1 MELHQLRGQAALR
14 EEGRQAEGEVRKGK
28 DTVPAGA
35 PFVFFCLL
43 NFDFS
48 ESSMFHS
55 LVFIPPQEVA
65 AYRQKTKG
73 GAGSAGKAPAKV
85 EKKVEDDDDDDDD
98 DEEDEEE
105 EDDDDDDE

>member
-1 MELHQLRGQAALR
+1 MLP
-14 EEGRQAEGEVRKGK
+14 AE
-28 DTVPAGA
+28 A
-35 PFVFFCLL
+35 PFVLFCLL
-43 NFDFS
+43 NFDFV
-48 ESSMFHS
+48 EFSMFYS
-55 LVFIPPQEVA
+55 FVFIPPQEVA

-98 DEEDEEE
+98 EEDEEE